1 MIHKNGNID
10 IHYELHGAQDDT
22 TRPWIVFAHSL
33 ACASEMWRPQ
43 IAEFAGDYR
52 VLTFD
57 TRGPGRS
64 SAPAP
69 AADYANYHF
78 DALVSDVET
87 LLDTLN
93 IEKPDFV
100 GLSMGGMLG
109 QAFAIKLPGRL
120 KSLTIADSV
129 CEWPAGS
136 ADTFASRVAQARQS
150 GMQAVLQGSLDRWF
164 TPPYR
169 QSNLAEVDAIAQ
181 MILSTKVDGYAGC
194 SYSIPRINFTA
205 ALAGIEA
212 PILVMTGRHDP
223 ATTVA
228 LAKQIHEAAPGSTLN
243 IIEGAAHLSNVEQP
257 KAFNNAIRKFL
268 QASS

>member
-1 MIHKNGNID
+1 MIHKNGKVD
-10 IHYELHGAQDDT
+10 IHYELHGPLDDAK
-22 TRPWIVFAHSL
+22 RPWIVFAHSL

-43 IAEFAGDYR
+43 IAEFTRDYR

-57 TRGPGRS
+57 TRGHGGS

-78 DALVSDVET
+78 DALVSDVAT
-87 LLDTLN
+87 LLDALK

-109 QAFAIKLPGRL
+109 QAFAIRHPGGL

-136 ADTFASRVAQARQS
+136 TDTFASRVAQARKD
-150 GMQAVLQGSLDRWF
+150 GMKAVLQGSLERWF
-164 TPPYR
+164 TMPYR
-169 QSNLAEVDAIAQ
+169 QSNPAEVDTIAQ

-205 ALAGIEA
+205 ALADIKA
-212 PILVMTGRHDP
+212 PILVMAGRHDP

-228 LAKQIHEAAPGSTLN
+228 LAQKIHEAAPGSVLE

-257 KAFNNAIRKFL
+257 TAFNSAIRKFL
-268 QASS
+268 QAS

>member
-1 MIHKNGNID
+1 VIHKNGNID
-10 IHYELHGAQDDT
+10 IHYELHGPLDDAN
-22 TRPWIVFAHSL
+22 RPWIVFSHSL

-57 TRGPGRS
+57 TRGHGRS
-64 SAPAP
+64 SAPAA

-78 DALVSDVET
+78 DALVSDVAT
-87 LLDTLN
+87 LLDALK

-109 QAFAIKLPGRL
+109 QAFAIKHPGRL

-136 ADTFASRVAQARQS
+136 AETFASRVEQARQG
-150 GMQAVLQGSLDRWF
+150 GMKAVLQGSLDRWF
-164 TPPYR
+164 TAPYR
-169 QSNLAEVDAIAQ
+169 QSNTAEIDAIAQ
-181 MILSTKVDGYAGC
+181 MILTTKVDGYAGC
-194 SYSIPRINFTA
+194 SYSIPRINFTKE
-205 ALAGIEA
+205 LAGIKA

-228 LAKQIHEAAPGSTLN
+228 LAEQIHEASPGSILE
-243 IIEGAAHLSNVEQP
+243 IIEGAAHLSNVENP
-257 KAFNNAIRKFL
+257 KAFNGAIRRFL
-268 QASS
+268 QA